1 MGIKKSLITFLPFI
15 PIFAYLFHEI
25 WVKEGARG
33 ILLAILTLIYFL
45 LAFKWVSYWSR
56 KEVEG

>member
-1 MGIKKSLITFLPFI
+1 MGMKESFVAFLPFI
-15 PIFAYLFHEI
+15 PIFAFLFHEI
-25 WVKEGARG
+25 WIKEGLKG
-33 ILLAILTLIYFL
+33 IFLAIFTLIYFL